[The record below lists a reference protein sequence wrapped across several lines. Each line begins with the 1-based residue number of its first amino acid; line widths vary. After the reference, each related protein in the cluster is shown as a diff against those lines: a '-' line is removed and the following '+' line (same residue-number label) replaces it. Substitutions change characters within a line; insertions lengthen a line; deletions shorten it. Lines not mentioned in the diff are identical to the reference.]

1 MSRIGLA
8 FLIGLAFTVTALPM
22 LGLKRFAVVG
32 FFLAAVVVPFPL
44 LLWHS
49 DVPINHTGITYTAPG
64 IATHTLML
72 MVLLAALSPSLR
84 WNRLLVIY
92 GCIAVLYLTVGLLV
106 VWTGATAQWAG
117 ALHWSFALLALGLGY
132 QIGEN
137 LTASMYRTIVGIISL
152 LFLLNGA
159 LCVAQLAGLNVSL
172 FPRQLAE
179 QMAMGRPVGTFE
191 HSSTPGKFVLMML
204 VVVLPA
210 IRCTDRVTRNLAW
223 WCIVGAVPLVAL
235 TLSRANL
242 AAVAV
247 AIGLWLILQ
256 RRTWANHPLRVA
268 VFIGLIFVS
277 IPFVQATLDRFT
289 TDPGGGS
296 RAQIY
301 RTGLTQLSE
310 NFWSGTGPNYYAE
323 VVGLWDRL
331 TADGFPLHNSFL
343 YTVAEIGVVGGV
355 LLLLPIFVVCAI
367 SIANT
372 LGKSDG
378 SPWSIAYLVTFPG
391 LMAVSF
397 TGWGMLVGST
407 LYLWYFVIGL
417 CSAGILNPNDE
428 LFTSAEKQ
436 GKNLHSQTLESSA
449 SV

>member
-1 MSRIGLA
+1 MSRIELA
-8 FLIGLAFTVTALPM
+8 LLIGLGFTVIALPM
-22 LGLKRFAVVG
+22 LGLTRFAVVG

-49 DVPINHTGITYTAPG
+49 DVAINHTGITYTAPG

-72 MVLLAALSPSLR
+72 MVLLVALSPGLR
-84 WNRLLVIY
+84 WNRLLIIY
-92 GCIAVLYLTVGLLV
+92 GFIAVLYMTVGLLV
-106 VWTGATAQWAG
+106 VWTGAAAQWAG
-117 ALHWSFALLALGLGY
+117 ALHWSFALLALALGF
-132 QIGEN
+132 QIGTN
-137 LTASMYRTIVGIISL
+137 LAVPMYRTIVGIIAL

-159 LCVAQLAGLNVSL
+159 LCVAQLAGLNISL

-242 AAVAV
+242 AAVTV
-247 AIGLWLILQ
+247 AIGLWLVLQ
-256 RRTWANHPLRVA
+256 RKTWANHPLRVA
-268 VFIGLIFVS
+268 VFIGLILVS

-301 RTGLTQLSE
+301 RTGLTQLTE
-310 NFWSGTGPNYYAE
+310 NFWTGTGPNYYAE
-323 VVGLWDRL
+323 IVGLWDRL

-343 YTVAEIGVVGGV
+343 YTVAELGVVGGI

-367 SIANT
+367 SIANV
-372 LGKSDG
+372 LGKANN
-378 SPWSIAYLVTFPG
+378 SPWSMAYLVTFPG

-407 LYLWYFVIGL
+407 LYMWYFVIGL
-417 CSAGILNPNDE
+417 CAAAILSPNDE
-428 LFTSAEKQ
+428 LFSNAEEGRKDTPLQ
-436 GKNLHSQTLESSA
+436 AIESSGI
-449 SV
+449 V